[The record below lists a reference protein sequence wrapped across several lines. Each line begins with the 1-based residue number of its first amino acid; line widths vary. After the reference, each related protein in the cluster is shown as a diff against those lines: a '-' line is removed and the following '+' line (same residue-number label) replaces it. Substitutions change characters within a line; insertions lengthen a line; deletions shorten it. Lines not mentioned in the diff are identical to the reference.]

1 MSRNIREL
9 TSESDSAAWG
19 RKRVTAASAKC
30 GMRMLSKSACWGR
43 RVIALLGCLLFALP
57 VLAEKLAK
65 DLPNS
70 EDNTFQDVIV
80 QYRVR
85 PTAAHFDRIKAKGGQ
100 LNKDLRGAIN
110 GAAFHVPVSALKHL
124 SDDPDVLYVSPDRM
138 LYATA
143 GTPDYYDDAV
153 NASYGW
159 NLGLD
164 GTGVGIAFID
174 SGIAY
179 SRDFTRIGSPKSR
192 IVYQRSYVPG
202 QNELDQN
209 GHGTHVAGIATG
221 NGYNSSG
228 SAATKT
234 FKGIAPNA
242 NLIILRVLDQNGA
255 GTDSAV
261 ISAIQDAINLKGTY
275 NIRVLN
281 LSVGRP
287 AYESYTLDPLCQ
299 AVEAAWKAGITVV
312 VAAGN
317 EGRNDSFGTSGYGTI
332 TAPGNDPYVITVGA
346 MKAMGTATRSDDQ
359 IASYSSKGPTLY
371 DHVVKPD
378 IVAPGNRAISA
389 LASTTAT
396 LPLAAP
402 SDVVPLSV
410 YSSSGG
416 TAYAYLWL
424 SGTSMATPVVS
435 GAAAL
440 LFQQNP
446 ALTPDQV
453 KARLMKTAYKVFP
466 ASSSATDP
474 VTGIIYISQ
483 YDIFTVGA
491 GYLDIQAA
499 LQNTDLAPPVIGSAI
514 SPTAAVDAS
523 GNVYLVNN
531 PSLIW
536 DNSIV
541 WGNSLVWG
549 TSVVWGT
556 TVIGDSVVWG
566 DSLVWGNSV
575 VWGDSSLNGYS
586 VVWGTSTVWGSPD
599 QTSMESTSIALNGE
613 N

>member
-1 MSRNIREL
+1 MSGNIREL
-9 TSESDSAAWG
+9 ISESDSAAWG
-19 RKRVTAASAKC
+19 RTRVTAASAKC
-30 GMRMLSKSACWGR
+30 GIRMLSKSACWST

-85 PTAAHFDRIKAKGGQ
+85 PTAAHFDRVKAKGGR

-110 GAAFHVPVSALKHL
+110 GAAFHVPVSELKHL
-124 SDDPDVLYVSPDRM
+124 SDDPDVLYVSPDRP

-143 GTPDYYDDAV
+143 GTTDYYDNAV

-202 QNELDQN
+202 QNELDQS

-242 NLIILRVLDQNGA
+242 NLIILRVLDQNGV
-255 GTDSAV
+255 GTDSTV
-261 ISAIQDAINLKGTY
+261 ISAIQQAISLKDIY

-281 LSVGRP
+281 LSLGRP
-287 AYESYTLDPLCQ
+287 VYESYTLDPLCQ
-299 AVEAAWKAGITVV
+299 AVEAAWNAGLTVV

-317 EGRNDSFGTSGYGTI
+317 EGRNDSLGTSGYGTI

-346 MKAMGTATRSDDQ
+346 MKAMDTATRTDDQ

-378 IVAPGNRAISA
+378 IVAPGNRAVSV

-402 SDVVPLSV
+402 SDVVPLPL

-474 VTGIIYISQ
+474 VTGTIYISQ

-499 LQNTDLAPPVIGSAI
+499 LQNTDLALTVIGSAI

-523 GNVYLVNN
+523 GNVYLANN

-586 VVWGTSTVWGSPD
+586 VVWGTSIVWDSPD